1 MTPIRFGPASRRLFG
16 LFHPADER
24 RANGSNAVLLCNPFG
39 HEAMRAHRFYRL
51 LAERLARQGVAVLR
65 FDYHGTG
72 DSPGADEDGELRGW
86 AQDICEAQRELLRQS
101 GARQLSW
108 FGARLGA
115 RLALLAAPQAAIGV
129 HKLVLWDTV
138 FDGRRYLET
147 LGRAHLEELELGHTI
162 PDPAWRRALAR
173 DPLAFAGECLG
184 FAIAPPLREQL
195 LALSLS
201 QSVKL
206 PAPLQ
211 ITVLADPRDLQ
222 AQQEWAAQAQAQNP
236 GTCITVSAFQ
246 HPLVWTSNPFAGNEM
261 VPAEALQQMVGEIHG
276 Q

>member
-16 LFHPADER
+16 LFHPADPR
-24 RANGSNAVLLCNPFG
+24 RANGHHAVLLCNPFG
-39 HEAMRAHRFYRL
+39 HEAMRVHRFYRQ
-51 LAERLARQGVAVLR
+51 LAERLSRLGVAVLR

-72 DSPGADEDGELRGW
+72 DSPGTDEDGELKGW

-101 GARQLSW
+101 GARLMSW

-115 RLALLAAPQAAIGV
+115 RLALLAAPQAGIGV

-138 FDGRRYLET
+138 LDGRRYLES
-147 LGRAHLEELELGHTI
+147 LGRAQLDELELGHTI

-206 PAPLQ
+206 PSPLQ
-211 ITVLADPRDLQ
+211 ISMLADPRNLQ
-222 AQQEWAAQAQAQNP
+222 AQQEWAAQVQAQSP
-236 GTCITVSAFQ
+236 GIRIAVSAFQ
-246 HPLVWTSNPFAGNEM
+246 HPLIWTSNPFAGNEM
-261 VPAEALQQMVGEIHG
+261 VPSEALQQMVNEIHG